1 MSDSKA
7 EFLADLT
14 VEAIRIVL
22 DGIAAGMFMAGD
34 LLVAGLL
41 RGVI

>member
-1 MSDSKA
+1 MPSPKA

-14 VEAIRIVL
+14 VEAVRLVL
-22 DGIAAGMFMAGD
+22 DGIAAGMFMAGV

-41 RGVI
+41 RGTI